1 MTPMPSGWCTPC
13 CSGARDDKRRP
24 QDAAD
29 LKALFVEAEQ
39 GDLALAEKALALITE
54 RGFARGR
61 DLKAAW
67 RTLLDDRT

>member
-1 MTPMPSGWCTPC
+1 MARVGHLLATKIL
-13 CSGARDDKRRP
+13 ARDDKRRP

-29 LKALFVEAEQ
+29 LRALLAEAEL
-39 GDLALAEKALALITE
+39 GDLALAEKALTLITE

-67 RTLLDDRT
+67 RTLLDDQT